1 MSVSYTHL
9 DVYKRQG
16 SDNCVDASVFPEFI
30 TIAKFDIGK
39 TILVV
44 IFQGALKNRAV
55 RKKIIGSVSL
65 APMTVAHNYDAGV
78 FIIGKNGSGGVD
90 FIQFIGKRRHQRHIP
105 FSVFFSSHSHA
116 VLFVHGQ
123 QGFCG
128 FWQLQG
134 VQTVSYT
141 HLDVDPDSV
150 WDQMKAEFEEAG
162 IEKILTEKQKQLDNW
177 LADNK

>member
-1 MSVSYTHL
+1 MVT
-9 DVYKRQG
+9 VYHVKPVILIKAVHEPENMAVG
-16 SDNCVDASVFPEFI
+16 SDNRVDASVFPKFI

-90 FIQFIGKRRHQRHIP
+90 FIQFIGKLRHQRHIP

-134 VQTVSYT
+134 VQ
-141 HLDVDPDSV
+141 
-150 WDQMKAEFEEAG
+150 
-162 IEKILTEKQKQLDNW
+162 ILLGSRFV
-177 LADNK
+177 